1 MTNTETSGGTRFSE
15 GKPGMWWAVPMMG
28 LRLIAKVTE
37 AGARKYAPRDWAEG
51 QSFSTLID
59 CAMRHMI
66 EVCHRG
72 PWAIDED
79 TGAYHAAAVGWNI
92 LCLLTFMELE
102 RHDLDDV
109 TKWHGVT
116 TAMKQELETEP
127 QPPFVETSPF
137 MFRDAEGREVIP
149 TWDDREQEVAWSTA
163 DVIVSRCPANGPCPT
178 PGCDCH
184 LGLDA

>member
-116 TAMKQELETEP
+116 TSMKNEMESTDESSPRVWADLEE
-127 QPPFVETSPF
+127 
-137 MFRDAEGREVIP
+137 EV
-149 TWDDREQEVAWSTA
+149 WSTS
-163 DVIVSRCPANGPCPT
+163 DVIVSRCPSTGPCAS
-178 PGCDCH
+178 PGCACH
-184 LGLDA
+184 LGIDA

>member
-1 MTNTETSGGTRFSE
+1 MY
-15 GKPGMWWAVPMMG
+15 G
-28 LRLIAKVTE
+28 LRLIARVTK
-37 AGARKYAPRDWAEG
+37 AGSEKYAPRDWAEG

-72 PWAIDED
+72 PWAVDED

-92 LCLLTFMELE
+92 LCLLSFMELE

-116 TAMKQELETEP
+116 TAMKQELERAPLWDE
-127 QPPFVETSPF
+127 
-137 MFRDAEGREVIP
+137 REEEVASTTDVIP
-149 TWDDREQEVAWSTA
+149 TGSGHV
-163 DVIVSRCPANGPCPT
+163 GPCPA
-178 PGCDCH
+178 PGCHCETGRSLSPGAERIRRFH
-184 LGLDA
+184 NTGGSQ